1 MLTFNPQPSLST
13 SDIPIVSEYTD
24 GFPEDVMSL
33 PPERE
38 VEFSID
44 LASPRVLTYIS
55 CPIPYV
61 PTRTP

>member
-1 MLTFNPQPSLST
+1 
-13 SDIPIVSEYTD
+13 
-24 GFPEDVMSL
+24 MSL

-61 PTRTP
+61 PTRTPWT